1 MGSQVHGYPAK
12 VHLRSCVK
20 NQTKSFF
27 KKSPHRGLMMQVH
40 RHIRLSEEKPEA
52 ERTPSTAWSYN
63 TAAASCSL
71 VLSGKLH
78 GPVSEK
84 VCREVSAVSS

>member
-1 MGSQVHGYPAK
+1 
-12 VHLRSCVK
+12 
-20 NQTKSFF
+20 
-27 KKSPHRGLMMQVH
+27 MMQVH
-40 RHIRLSEEKPEA
+40 SHIRLSEEKPET

-63 TAAASCSL
+63 TAAAAGCSL

-84 VCREVSAVSS
+84 VRREVSAVSS